1 MRRIDA
7 YRLPYETALRGA
19 VRSCRSKLATE
30 NPSLHCRL
38 RLTRCKNV
46 SGVMAK
52 FSFRQWF
59 KNKFGSKKAASK
71 QAGPPPAEL
80 LGSERSELAAEPVRP
95 IAEMPSGFTQPTI
108 RRLTPAEE
116 LLAAQQRATSSPPPT
131 QPLGELLAVERR
143 QRLAS
148 SVRDSTQA
156 SGQTYHGQSTQPAVV
171 ARRRSQPPQPEELA
185 AVFSAIGPNLQSTP
199 VQQRAAPFAPAA
211 APHHANIPPVR
222 TTPSVTSA
230 QAAIELE
237 NARAAALRRAEPKY
251 PQNPSRGRR

>member
-1 MRRIDA
+1 VRRIDA

-95 IAEMPSGFTQPTI
+95 IAEMPGDFTQPTI

-116 LLAAQQRATSSPPPT
+116 LLAAQRAFSSSPPT
-131 QPLGELLAVERR
+131 QNLGQLRASER
-143 QRLAS
+143 QRILATN
-148 SVRDSTQA
+148 VHGRTQT
-156 SGQTYHGQSTQPAVV
+156 SDNRQSTQPAAVV
-171 ARRRSQPPQPEELA
+171 LRRSQPPQPEELA
-185 AVFSAIGPNLQSTP
+185 AVFSAIGPNLQSTAVP
-199 VQQRAAPFAPAA
+199 QRAGPLAAA
-211 APHHANIPPVR
+211 APDHANIPPVR

-230 QAAIELE
+230 QAALDLA
-237 NARAAALRRAEPKY
+237 NARAAAARREAVAQHRQDPF
-251 PQNPSRGRR
+251 RGRR